1 MKSRRDEFE
10 AAPPLV
16 RFLERIRK
24 SFSHDLRT
32 PLGTIV
38 NYAAVLEANQGSDA
52 EEVRDL
58 GRRIRSNAQRVARMV
73 QLLATATSLASR
85 PMQTDPTDLVALAK
99 SVLGDGGGAG
109 RVLSSGNP
117 KQLFADV
124 DAEIVGFAWRAFV
137 AVQNDARGKP
147 IDELEVAIQ
156 PAEAVV
162 WIDVASHSGE
172 SSSSTRALADV
183 VGVGYRV
190 PRLRGEPTDVFA
202 KRILKKR
209 EPRLSVFWSWENFCI
224 FLIAGPYRG
233 LCSLWGCFRTVG

>member
-85 PMQTDPTDLVALAK
+85 PMQSDPTDLVALAK

-147 IDELEVAIQ
+147 IDELEIAIQ

-172 SSSSTRALADV
+172 SSSSTRALTDV
-183 VGVGYRV
+183 VVELPIFLRHNNGAARLESAMGLGLAQDLVISHGGELIV
-190 PRLRGEPTDVFA
+190 SGKPGLDSGMRLRFSRSA
-202 KRILKKR
+202 
-209 EPRLSVFWSWENFCI
+209 
-224 FLIAGPYRG
+224 A
-233 LCSLWGCFRTVG
+233 